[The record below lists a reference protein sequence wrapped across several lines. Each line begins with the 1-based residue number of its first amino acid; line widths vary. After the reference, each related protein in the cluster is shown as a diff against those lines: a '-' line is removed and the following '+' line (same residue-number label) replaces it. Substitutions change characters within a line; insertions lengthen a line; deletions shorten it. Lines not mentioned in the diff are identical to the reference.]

1 MVLMKRLLPLLLC
14 AAVLA
19 CGDRA
24 LLSHHSAAAVWGIRP
39 LLDGDIDITVVGKET
54 GRRRKGIQLHRTK
67 TLQPRDA
74 TRHQQLPITS
84 PARTL
89 LDIAPHTS
97 PRSLEWAIDQA
108 LTKRLTNHAA
118 IRAVLAA
125 YPHAAGIARLREL
138 TNPDR
143 PTTLTRS
150 QPEER
155 LLQRIRKTGLPIPKP
170 TPKSAT
176 TPPTSSGAQK
186 RSSSKSTATT
196 TTTPAPR
203 LNATTNA
210 TPNTNATTSS

>member
-1 MVLMKRLLPLLLC
+1 M
-14 AAVLA
+14 
-19 CGDRA
+19 
-24 LLSHHSAAAVWGIRP
+24 
-39 LLDGDIDITVVGKET
+39 VGKET

-74 TRHQQLPITS
+74 TRHQQIPITS

-155 LLQRIRKTGLPIPKP
+155 LLQRIRKTGLPIPE
-170 TPKSAT
+170 
-176 TPPTSSGAQK
+176 
-186 RSSSKSTATT
+186 
-196 TTTPAPR
+196 
-203 LNATTNA
+203 TNA
-210 TPNTNATTSS
+210 KVGNYTADFLWRPEKVILEIDGYHYHHTRTAFERDHQRDTEHQRHDILVIRVTPRQLEHNLHALLVQIAITLERRRPAA